1 MKLKVNNITITEK
14 HARKPHKLLIKQWA
28 NQINRKLEY
37 LNINAS
43 KNATYQNLGD
53 EDKEV
58 TSKKDT
64 VFNAYER
71 KEGGLRMS
79 DLWALVADSPTSIT
93 LVLPY

>member
-14 HARKPHKLLIKQWA
+14 HARKPNKLPIKQWA
-28 NQINRKLEY
+28 NQINIKLEY

-58 TSKKDT
+58 TSKKYI

-79 DLWALVADSPTSIT
+79 DRGHW
-93 LVLPY
+93 